1 MSPDEAHVGTRV
13 TSYARTNP
21 NDRGTI
27 VAGPATGER
36 VFRPDKFAFVH
47 WDGDQPGDAYVYLLS
62 ELEPATPSGDA
73 T

>member
-1 MSPDEAHVGTRV
+1 MIPDEARVGTRV

-27 VAGPATGER
+27 VNPRPGDDR
-36 VFRPDKFAFVH
+36 VFSPDKFAFVL
-47 WDGDQPGDAYVYLLS
+47 WDRDRDAACYLLS
-62 ELEPATPSGDA
+62 ELELAPTEDP